1 MLLKVTEVVH
11 NNPVTVN
18 PDFVVA
24 VFTATEGEMV
34 GKTVISLVNGS
45 LVVAED
51 YLEVTGQLAGAL

>member
-45 LVVAED
+45 LVRSEEHTSE
-51 YLEVTGQLAGAL
+51 LQSH

>member
-24 VFTATEGEMV
+24 VFTATEGEMI